1 MRLRSVPS
9 LEKLHMVQAERGSDA
24 QMIDSSS
31 VQYLRFR
38 CRWRLHQAAIVMIGF
53 VALGA
58 SAGGEE
64 IFAELEDSGVEFHH
78 FNGASGDFTLPE
90 ITCAGAALF
99 DYDGDGD
106 LDLYLLQGAYLGAPS
121 DAPDETADRVWRDE
135 LYRND
140 LSIASDGSRVV
151 RFTQVT
157 SASGLDS
164 RGYSC
169 GAAAGDFDNDGW
181 PDLYIASLESNRLF
195 RSRGD
200 GTFEDVTMESGTDD
214 ARWSVPTTWFDYD
227 RDGWLDLYVG
237 NYLEFDRENQKTC
250 RTRTG
255 VRDFCNP
262 SAYVGVPDSLFHNR
276 GDGTF
281 EDVSLAAGLA
291 GVASKSLGVVAT
303 DFNADG
309 ATDLYVTNDGVPNQ
323 LWIQTAKGQF
333 DDQALLAGCAVNR
346 QGQPE
351 ASMGVGAGDLDL
363 DGDIDLLMTHLVGE
377 TNTLFLNDGAG
388 GFFDATVMSG
398 LGVASWKY
406 TSWGV
411 ALADY
416 DTDGRLDVAI
426 VNGAVRVI
434 DDLAEKGDPFPFH
447 QPNQLFHNQGNGR
460 FVEVTDRAGR
470 AFARSE
476 VSRALAVGD
485 LDNDGD
491 EDLVLA
497 NDNGPARVLINQVSP
512 RGRWL
517 ALSLLHE
524 SGRDMIGA
532 EVEVETDAGTIVR
545 RVHADGSFGASKDP
559 RVLVGLGDGAEAHQV
574 DIRWPDAGRLRLL
587 LGQDERYFTV
597 FREGIFR
604 KGTGRQ

>member
-1 MRLRSVPS
+1 
-9 LEKLHMVQAERGSDA
+9 
-24 QMIDSSS
+24 MIDLLSFHSLPARS
-31 VQYLRFR
+31 GSGLR
-38 CRWRLHQAAIVMIGF
+38 WATILVIGCSAF
-53 VALGA
+53 GGWA
-58 SAGGEE
+58 SAEE
-64 IFAELEDSGVEFHH
+64 IFAELEDSGVEFEH
-78 FNGASGDFTLPE
+78 FNGAAGDWTLPE

-106 LDLYLLQGAYLGAPS
+106 LDLYLLQGADLGGFGNEPG
-121 DAPDETADRVWRDE
+121 EADDRELRDE

-140 LSIASDGSRVV
+140 LSISSDGSRVV
-151 RFTQVT
+151 HFTRVT
-157 SASGLDS
+157 ASSGLDS

-169 GAAAGDFDNDGW
+169 GAAAGDFNNDGW
-181 PDLYIASLESNRLF
+181 PDLYVAALESNHLF
-195 RSRGD
+195 KGRGD
-200 GTFEDVTMESGTDD
+200 GTFEDVTTVSGADD
-214 ARWSVPTTWFDYD
+214 DRWSIPATWFDYD

-237 NYLEFDRENQKTC
+237 NYLEFDRDKQKTC

-255 VRDFCNP
+255 IRDFCNP
-262 SAYVGVPDSLFHNR
+262 SAYVGVPDSLFRNR

-281 EDVSLAAGLA
+281 DDVSLAAGLA
-291 GVASKSLGVVAT
+291 GVSSKSLGVVAA
-303 DFNADG
+303 DFDG
-309 ATDLYVTNDGVPNQ
+309 DDATDLYVTNDGVPNQ
-323 LWIQTAKGQF
+323 LWIQTATGRF

-377 TNTLFLNDGAG
+377 TNTLFLNDGSG
-388 GFFDATVMSG
+388 GFSDGTVMSG

-411 ALADY
+411 ALSDY

-434 DDLAEKGDPFPFH
+434 DELAEQGDPFPFH

-460 FVEVTDRAGR
+460 FVEVTERAGA

-497 NDNGPARVLINQVSP
+497 NDNGPARVLINQVAA

-517 ALSLLHE
+517 AIRMLHE

-532 EVEVETDAGTIVR
+532 EVEVATDAGTIVR
-545 RVHADGSFGASKDP
+545 RSHADGSFGASRDP
-559 RVLVGLGDGAEAHQV
+559 RVLVGLGEGAEAHQV

-587 LGQDERYFTV
+587 LGQDERYFTI
-597 FREGIFR
+597 FRKGVFR